1 MPAKIMAE
9 TKATMKEYT
18 MSEVEAHNTRED
30 AWIVVNDKV
39 FDVTSF
45 QKIHPGGKQPL
56 IEYAGK
62 DATEVFYSL
71 HRSEILDK
79 YMEKL
84 CVGTLKDAVNE
95 TPDKKLISDIPFAE
109 LSHWHGFNSPYYTED
124 HRKFQ
129 KAARTWMQKNL
140 KARLESDETRG
151 KFPKRDLY
159 KVSGASGITALKCGL
174 ISKIPGAKC
183 LGWAGNKLD
192 MFHEA
197 LLHQEAS
204 RLNAPGATDCLW
216 GGNSIGIPPLVI
228 GRNPKHLTEIVR
240 PVLMGKQNICLCVT
254 EPYVGSDVAGLRT
267 TAVKTEDGKH
277 YIVNGL
283 KKWITGGM
291 MADWFTTAVRTGG
304 PGARGVSCL
313 VIPRSAGVKTTKIKV
328 STYSPAAG
336 TAYVEYDNVKC
347 PVEYLV
353 GKENQGFRVIMANFN
368 HERWMIA
375 VQTIGA
381 SRMCIEEC
389 LKWANQRMVFGKALI
404 KQPVI
409 RYKLGCMIAKVEAT
423 QCFADS
429 VTYQMNTMNHKEQF
443 KYLGGPTALLKV
455 QSTQTAEFVTS
466 EACQIFGG
474 RALTHGG
481 MGTVIQRCRSQV
493 KNSTIYGGSE
503 EIMADLGVRQIM
515 KSMSQDSKL

>member
-1 MPAKIMAE
+1 
-9 TKATMKEYT
+9 
-18 MSEVEAHNTRED
+18 
-30 AWIVVNDKV
+30 
-39 FDVTSF
+39 
-45 QKIHPGGKQPL
+45 
-56 IEYAGK
+56 
-62 DATEVFYSL
+62 
-71 HRSEILDK
+71 
-79 YMEKL
+79 
-84 CVGTLKDAVNE
+84 
-95 TPDKKLISDIPFAE
+95 LISDIPFAE
-109 LSHWHGFNSPYYTED
+109 LNHWNGFNSPYYTED
-124 HRKFQ
+124 HKKFQ
-129 KAARTWMQKNL
+129 KTVRAWMRKHL

-159 KVSGASGITALKCGL
+159 AKCGPSGVTALKCGL
-174 ISKIPGAKC
+174 IYRVPGAKC
-183 LGWAGNKLD
+183 LGWKGKDLD

-197 LLHQEAS
+197 IMHQEVS
-204 RLNAPGATDCLW
+204 RLNAPGATDCLF
-216 GGNSIGIPPLVI
+216 GGNSIGIPPIVI
-228 GRNPKHLTEIVR
+228 GGNKGHLMEIVQ
-240 PVLMGKQNICLCVT
+240 PVLTGKANICLCVT
-254 EPYVGSDVAGLRT
+254 EPYVGSDVASLRT
-267 TAVKTEDGKH
+267 TAVLSEDGEH
-277 YIVNGL
+277 YIVNGV

-336 TAYVEYDNVKC
+336 TAYVEYDNVK
-347 PVEYLV
+347 VHKKYLV

-381 SRMCIEEC
+381 ARFCIEEC
-389 LKWANQRMVFGKALI
+389 LKWANQRMVFGKNLL

-409 RYKLGCMIAKVEAT
+409 RYKLGCMIARVEAT
-423 QCFADS
+423 QAFCD
-429 VTYQMNTMNHKEQF
+429 TITHQMNTMNHKQQY

-455 QSTQTAEFVTS
+455 QTTQTAEFVTS

-481 MGTVIQRCRSQV
+481 MGTVVQRCRNQV

-503 EIMADLGVRQIM
+503 EIMADLGARQVAKAM
-515 KSMSQDSKL
+515 RQDAKL